1 MRYRRS
7 LRFLILTTLLIVLTL
22 GSVSLARAN
31 TFKVAPLT
39 VISGPS
45 PFANCTIGATGTQGE
60 ILYVNAEEEPW
71 VDVNPT
77 NPDNLIAV
85 WQQDRWSNGGAHGL
99 ATGVTKNGG
108 KSWTTTYPHFS
119 ICAGGTPANGGDY
132 ERSSDPWVSFSPD
145 GTAYQISLSVSFSSG
160 VQGLNAVLVSKS
172 TDGGM
177 HWSEPITIKRD
188 SGDRDSSY
196 AFNDK
201 ESITADPTDSHY
213 AYAVWDRF
221 VTPAGTSMASIP
233 GFFNSRSFRQPIWFA
248 RTTDGGQTWE
258 PARKIF
264 DPSELNGTVGNQIA
278 VLPNGDLVNVFDFFL
293 LVKNSH
299 KLRGANIALIR
310 STDKGETWS
319 QEIIVAKD
327 LGRGA
332 LDPDTSKAIRA
343 EGGIPEVAVDRH
355 NGNLYVVWQDTR
367 FSGVDEIALSR
378 STDGGLTWSAPI
390 KVSQTPRSSVALNQ
404 QAFVPNIRVA
414 DDGTVAV
421 TYYDFRNN
429 DASPGVPTD
438 YWIVH
443 CHQSA
448 TTSCANAANWG
459 NEARLSDTSFD
470 IEQAPAARGPV
481 GYFLGEYEGLTS
493 TGNTFRP
500 VFVQVNNGNKSNRTD
515 VFATTVSP

>member
-1 MRYRRS
+1 MG
-7 LRFLILTTLLIVLTL
+7 LPKFIRFVTPLVVLAVL
-22 GSVSLARAN
+22 MIGAAVPVAAGSV
-31 TFKVAPLT
+31 TVAPLKLVT
-39 VISGPS
+39 GPS
-45 PFANCTIGATGTQGE
+45 PFASCTIGAAGTPGE
-60 ILYVNAEEEPW
+60 TLYVNAEEEPW

-77 NPDNLIAV
+77 NSNNIIAV

-99 ATGVTKNGG
+99 VAGVSHDGG
-108 KSWTTTYPHFS
+108 TTWSPRWAHFS
-119 ICAGGTPANGGDY
+119 KCAGGTPANGGDY
-132 ERSSDPWVSFSPD
+132 ERSSDPWVSFSPN
-145 GTAYQISLSVSFSSG
+145 GTAYQISLSVSFSVG

-172 TDGGM
+172 TDGGNT
-177 HWSEPITIKRD
+177 WSEPMTLKRD

-201 ESITADPTDSHY
+201 ESITADPTNSNY

-221 VTPAGTSMASIP
+221 VTPAGTSRASIP

-248 RTTDGGQTWE
+248 RTTNGGQTWE
-258 PARKIF
+258 PARNIF
-264 DPSELNGTVGNQIA
+264 DPSEFNGTVGNQIV

-293 LVKNSH
+293 LASNRH
-299 KLRGANIALIR
+299 GLRGANIAVIR
-310 STDKGETWS
+310 STDKGATWS
-319 QEIIVAKD
+319 REIIVAKD
-327 LGRGA
+327 LGQGA
-332 LDPDTSKAIRA
+332 LDPDTGRPIRA
-343 EGGIPEVAVDRH
+343 EGGIPEIAVDRN

-438 YWIVH
+438 FWIVH
-443 CHQSA
+443 CHA
-448 TTSCANAANWG
+448 NCANAANWG
-459 NEARLSDTSFD
+459 NEARLSAASFD
-470 IEQAPAARGPV
+470 IEQAPAARGPF

-493 TGNTFRP
+493 IGNTFRP
-500 VFVQVNNGNKSNRTD
+500 VFIQVNNGNSANRTD
-515 VFATTVSP
+515 LFATTVAP

>member
-1 MRYRRS
+1 MR
-7 LRFLILTTLLIVLTL
+7 LHKLIRFVTPLVILAVLMIGAAVPVAA
-22 GSVSLARAN
+22 GSV
-31 TFKVAPLT
+31 TVAPLML
-39 VISGPS
+39 VSGPS
-45 PFANCTIGATGTQGE
+45 PFASCTIGATGTPGE
-60 ILYVNAEEEPW
+60 TLYVNAEEEPW

-77 NPDNLIAV
+77 NPNNLIAV

-99 ATGVTKNGG
+99 ATGVSHDGG
-108 KSWTTTYPHFS
+108 ATWSITYPHFS
-119 ICAGGTPANGGDY
+119 ICAGGTAANGGDY
-132 ERSSDPWVSFSPD
+132 ERSSDPWVSFSPN
-145 GTAYQISLSVSFSSG
+145 GTAYQISLSVSFSVG

-177 HWSEPITIKRD
+177 HWSEPVTLKRD

-221 VTPAGTSMASIP
+221 VTPAGTSMASLA
-233 GFFNSRSFRQPIWFA
+233 GFFDSRSFRQPAWFA

-264 DPSELNGTVGNQIA
+264 DPSEFNGTIGNQIV
-278 VLPNGDLVNVFDFFL
+278 VLPNGDLINVFDFFL
-293 LVKNSH
+293 LNSNRH
-299 KLRGANIALIR
+299 GLRGASVAVIR

-319 QEIIVAKD
+319 RAIIVAKD
-327 LGRGA
+327 LGQGA
-332 LDPDTSKAIRA
+332 RDPDTERPIRA
-343 EGGIPEVAVDRH
+343 EGGIPEVAVDRN
-355 NGNLYVVWQDTR
+355 NGNMYVVWQDTR
-367 FSGVDEIALSR
+367 FSGVDEIALSM
-378 STDGGLTWSAPI
+378 STNGGRTWSAPI

-404 QAFVPNIRVA
+404 QAFVPNVRVA

-443 CHQSA
+443 CHAGTADCSQA
-448 TTSCANAANWG
+448 ENWG
-459 NEARLSDTSFD
+459 AEARLSPASFD
-470 IEQAPAARGPV
+470 IEQAPAARGPF

-500 VFVQVNNGNKSNRTD
+500 VFVQVNNGNGSNRTD